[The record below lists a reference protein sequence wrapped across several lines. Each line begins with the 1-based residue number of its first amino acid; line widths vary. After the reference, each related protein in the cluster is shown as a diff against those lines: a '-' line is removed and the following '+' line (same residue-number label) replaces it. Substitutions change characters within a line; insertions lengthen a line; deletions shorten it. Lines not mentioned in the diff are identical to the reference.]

1 MYRFLDPKNDF
12 AFKRVFGT
20 EKNKEI
26 LIRFLNDIFEGEREK
41 IEDLE
46 FLKLHQ
52 DPEIASMRQSIVD
65 VACKDASGNKFI
77 IEMQCATDTHFIQR
91 AVAYASRTYLNQRT
105 NDSNYGNMR
114 PVIFFAIMKHTL
126 FKNKAEYL
134 SHHKLTD
141 VYTGENDI
149 KDLSFSFLELSK
161 FKKKS
166 IGDLKTNIEKW
177 TYFFRHAQTVEPGE
191 LELLEKEG
199 DFFRKAYNAIAEY
212 NYTPEEL
219 LEYERYGMK
228 EDEVN
233 TRISDAKAE
242 GELKKAREAALS
254 MLSDGLSVGTINK
267 YTGLSTEEINTLKT
281 K

>member
-20 EKNKEI
+20 EKNKSI
-26 LIRFLNDIFEGEREK
+26 LIRFLNDIFEGEQGK
-41 IEDLE
+41 IEDVE

-91 AVAYASRTYLNQRT
+91 AVAYASRAYLNQRT
-105 NDSNYGNMR
+105 NDSNYGKMR
-114 PVIFFAIMKHTL
+114 PVIFFAIMKHAL

-141 VYTGENDI
+141 VYSGENDI

-177 TYFFRHAQTVEPGE
+177 AYFFKRAQSVNPGE
-191 LELLEKEG
+191 LELMEKEG
-199 DFFRKAYNAIAEY
+199 DFLRNAYNALAEY

-219 LEYERYGMK
+219 LEYENYAMK
-228 EDEVN
+228 EDEIN
-233 TRISDAKAE
+233 TRISDAKAVGIAE
-242 GELKKAREAALS
+242 GKMEAALS
-254 MLSDGLSVGTINK
+254 MLADNLSVETIGK
-267 YTGLSTEEINTLKT
+267 YTGLSIEQINSLKI